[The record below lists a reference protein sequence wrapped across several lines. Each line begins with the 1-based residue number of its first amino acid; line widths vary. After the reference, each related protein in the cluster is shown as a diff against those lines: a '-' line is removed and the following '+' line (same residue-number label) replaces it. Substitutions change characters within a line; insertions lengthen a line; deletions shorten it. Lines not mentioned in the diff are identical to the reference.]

1 MAFYPSLIT
10 EDIMKRK
17 ASDDSAFSTS
27 NQNVV
32 NSNPIAL
39 SVNAEPIQ
47 QIKEKFTKILG
58 KDLESFDYNHDI
70 SNFDI
75 GVQHQLWYARNELF
89 YQLLNI
95 AAVSFANAE
104 FYNQIYLEHAD
115 MKKDFVLF
123 DVKGVQLANFGSMTP
138 TSDIDV
144 GIFYSGENTTGILL
158 SYVVSHI
165 ESLFIIYTGK
175 TSLAFDIEFYAD
187 MMTLPNREADKETH
201 PVLFYLDHSGFLEK
215 HYQDNL
221 VVAWASFIRN
231 MVLAGVSIDQDV
243 KAYITESVGKLN
255 ARNQNDGNQNENDQK
270 IVFDAE
276 ADANYVKEA
285 TDHVREYMTLMGNPT
300 IANYNAARKLYYSKV
315 DAAETEKY
323 RLYPGNQFDPN
334 KSADELS
341 GLIKL
346 IGVALIYRM
355 ESYCCPATIIH
366 VVRMM
371 QASKADVA
379 KYDTFCP
386 LEKCSTNKTLPK
398 EPGCT
403 VGPFGYKLGIIEHI
417 GYLCRFQKLYCDTG
431 VVDKCEKKYKKYIER
446 YVAARHQLN
455 NIANCGKGGRTRRR
469 RSSKKKKSRRRRR
482 THKK

>member
-58 KDLESFDYNHDI
+58 KDWKTFDYNHDI
-70 SNFDI
+70 SNFEI

-115 MKKDFVLF
+115 MKKDFVPL
-123 DVKGVQLANFGSMTP
+123 DVSGVQLANFGSMTP

-175 TSLAFDIEFYAD
+175 TSLEFDIEFYAD

-231 MVLAGVSIDQDV
+231 MVLAGGSIDQDV

-255 ARNQNDGNQNENDQK
+255 ARNDQK

-276 ADANYVKEA
+276 ANGIKEA

-300 IANYNAARKLYYSKV
+300 IENYNAARKLYYSKV
-315 DAAETEKY
+315 DAAETEKN
-323 RLYPGNQFDPN
+323 RLYPGNLFDPN
-334 KSADELS
+334 KSPDELS

-386 LEKCSTNKTLPK
+386 LEKCSTNKTK

-417 GYLCRFQKLYCDTG
+417 GYLCRFQKMYCDSG

-455 NIANCGKGGRTRRR
+455 NIANCGKGGKTRRR
-469 RSSKKKKSRRRRR
+469 RSSKKKKSRRKRR
-482 THKK
+482 TYKKG

>member
-1 MAFYPSLIT
+1 
-10 EDIMKRK
+10 MKRK

-27 NQNVV
+27 NQNVA

-58 KDLESFDYNHDI
+58 KDWKTFDYNHDI
-70 SNFDI
+70 SNFEI

-115 MKKDFVLF
+115 MKKDFVPL

-175 TSLAFDIEFYAD
+175 TSLEFDIEFYAD

-255 ARNQNDGNQNENDQK
+255 DRKINDQK

-276 ADANYVKEA
+276 AEANNALLKEA

-300 IANYNAARKLYYSKV
+300 IENYNAARKLYYSKV

-323 RLYPGNQFDPN
+323 RLYPGNQFVSN

-386 LEKCSTNKTLPK
+386 LEKCSTNKTK

-431 VVDKCEKKYKKYIER
+431 DTNKCEKKYKKYIER
-446 YVAARHQLN
+446 YVAARQQLN
-455 NIANCGKGGRTRRR
+455 NIANCGKGGKTRRR
-469 RSSKKKKSRRRRR
+469 RSSKKKKSQRKRR
-482 THKK
+482 THGNHKNK